1 MLERVRDWVRD
12 WLAGP
17 VQEPPMAEGFVRR
30 YEDAD
35 EENITATI
43 ANKLAALVMADSSVE
58 VSGDGRR
65 AAMVREAV
73 QQLWNDGGSIV
84 AQALGKGGKLI
95 VPVVRPNGVEVQAID
110 QSRMA
115 IHEMQGSRL
124 VSATVLCD
132 VRAVGRRQYYLLA
145 DYSMEDGVQWIRY
158 RACNDDGENQPLNA
172 VDDWAGI
179 TKEIS
184 IGNTDRLLIAF
195 LRCPRDNRTD
205 RRGHGVPITYGAE
218 QDVAELVEHI
228 RVYRREFRLSRMM
241 LGLDSGLWRNP
252 VDGTAMAAD
261 ITAMRKT
268 VQDSDDPFI
277 PWDAPSLEGRSAWQ
291 VYAPPI
297 RYEAME
303 ARYNS
308 LCRRIEKACGL
319 SQGVLTERQRISY
332 ANKDEIRAA
341 MYDTFCVV
349 RAMRGEWERALRDAA
364 YAVDVLAERFDLSP
378 AGEMG
383 SWQLNF
389 DWDYGLVESTE
400 QTFDQ
405 YMKLY
410 EIGAMSDAEL
420 RQWAK
425 NGTLQEARETIAAI
439 ERERSAG
446 SKRAAPDEQSATA
459 PENRGVVKNAAVPPE
474 NTGKDLGCAPGD
486 NREAAQGAPEEKIP
500 QGEEPVSADVAK
512 EGLDDPR

>member
-1 MLERVRDWVRD
+1 MLDKVKEWMRGLLDAPEGT
-12 WLAGP
+12 LAAA
-17 VQEPPMAEGFVRR
+17 AEKFVSR

-35 EENITATI
+35 GENITATI
-43 ANKLAALVMADSSVE
+43 ANKLTQLVFADSSMEVSGEGARAALV
-58 VSGDGRR
+58 
-65 AAMVREAV
+65 REAMR
-73 QQLWNDGGSIV
+73 QLWQDGERIV
-84 AQALGKGGKLI
+84 AQAFGKGGKVI
-95 VPVVRPNGVEVQAID
+95 VPVVRGGALEIRAVD
-110 QSRMA
+110 QSRLA
-115 IHEMQGSRL
+115 IHDARGGRIL
-124 VSATVLCD
+124 SATVLCD
-132 VRAVGRRQYYLLA
+132 VRRVERKQYYLLS
-145 DYSMEDGVQWIRY
+145 DYTMENGVQWIRY
-158 RACNDDGENQPLNA
+158 RVCDEDGGEKPLNTVA
-172 VDDWAGI
+172 EWAGI

-184 IGNTDRLLIAF
+184 IANTDRLLIAF
-195 LRCPRDNRTD
+195 LRCPRDDRTD

-218 QDVAELVEHI
+218 QDVAELVEHM

-241 LGLDSGLWRNP
+241 LGLDAALWRDP
-252 VDGTAMAAD
+252 LSGAAVPAD
-261 ITAMRKT
+261 INQMRKT

-277 PWDAPSLEGRSAWQ
+277 PWDAASLESRSAWQ

-349 RAMRGEWERALRDAA
+349 RSMRNELERALQDAA
-364 YAVDVLAERFDLSP
+364 YAVDVLAERFGLTP
-378 AGEMG
+378 AGETG
-383 SWQLNF
+383 SWKINI

-410 EIGAMSDAEL
+410 QIGAMSDAEL

-425 NGTLQEARETIAAI
+425 NGTLQEAKDAIGEIARVREFAVRQAEKPEDAGAVSAA
-439 ERERSAG
+439 E
-446 SKRAAPDEQSATA
+446 
-459 PENRGVVKNAAVPPE
+459 
-474 NTGKDLGCAPGD
+474 
-486 NREAAQGAPEEKIP
+486 EAIP
-500 QGEEPVSADVAK
+500 TEEEPAAEEAMEAK
-512 EGLDDPR
+512 EGENDEGRDCEDRE

>member
-1 MLERVRDWVRD
+1 MLERVKAWMRD
-12 WLAGP
+12 WLTEQA
-17 VQEPPMAEGFVRR
+17 QEPADAENFARR
-30 YEDAD
+30 YEDA
-35 EENITATI
+35 EAENITATI
-43 ANKLAALVMADSSVE
+43 ANKLAALVVADSSVE
-58 VSGDGRR
+58 VSGDGQR
-65 AAMVREAV
+65 AAIVRQAV

-84 AQALGKGGKLI
+84 AQAFGKGGKVI
-95 VPVVRPNGVEVQAID
+95 VPVVRGKSIEVQAID

-115 IHEMQGSRL
+115 IHEMHGSRL

-132 VRAVGRRQYYLLA
+132 VRTVGRRRYYLLA
-145 DYSMEDGVQWIRY
+145 DYSLEDGVQWIRY
-158 RACNDDGENQPLNA
+158 RACNDEGEEVALNA

-179 TKEIS
+179 SKEIS
-184 IGNTDRLLIAF
+184 IANADRLLIAF

-228 RVYRREFRLSRMM
+228 GVYRREFRLSRMM
-241 LGLDSGLWRNP
+241 LGLDSGLWRSP
-252 VDGTAMAAD
+252 VDGTTMAAD

-291 VYAPPI
+291 VYAPTI

-308 LCRRIEKACGL
+308 LCRRIEKVCGL

-349 RAMRGEWERALRDAA
+349 RAMRSEWERALRDAA
-364 YAVDVLAERFDLSP
+364 YAVDVLAERFGLSP
-378 AGEMG
+378 AGEIG

-410 EIGAMSDAEL
+410 QIGAMSDSEL

-425 NGTLQEARETIAAI
+425 NGTLQEARAAIAAI
-439 ERERSAG
+439 KRERSAG
-446 SKRAAPDEQSATA
+446 DEL
-459 PENRGVVKNAAVPPE
+459 PVIAVDE
-474 NTGKDLGCAPGD
+474 V
-486 NREAAQGAPEEKIP
+486 AAQE
-500 QGEEPVSADVAK
+500 DFAK